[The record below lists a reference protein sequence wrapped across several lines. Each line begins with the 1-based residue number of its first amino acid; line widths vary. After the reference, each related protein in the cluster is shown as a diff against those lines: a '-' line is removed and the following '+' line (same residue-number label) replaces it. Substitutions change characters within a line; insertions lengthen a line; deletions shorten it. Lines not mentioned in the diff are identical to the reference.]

1 MLLLLIFVSSFIT
14 FSLPYILVL
23 SFPLPSSFLPSS
35 FSYLIL
41 RSFFSFINRTCK
53 PFNYTST
60 TNFAIRMN
68 PLVKK
73 EHSQHRHR
81 ENMQSRYLVSLIA
94 VSSDTYKFFGDIGI
108 LDSAYCASPSSSRR
122 TAHTTSPYYK
132 SPSSAH
138 HRSKRIE
145 VP

>member
-1 MLLLLIFVSSFIT
+1 MPSVYTIIIKVASMSRNRLNAYSLYLQQTTISALQKVSVTLLIFGSSFIT

-81 ENMQSRYLVSLIA
+81 ENTQSRYLVSLIA
-94 VSSDTYKFFGDIGI
+94 VSSDTYKFF
-108 LDSAYCASPSSSRR
+108 
-122 TAHTTSPYYK
+122 
-132 SPSSAH
+132 
-138 HRSKRIE
+138 
-145 VP
+145 